1 MSSAKVVAQSVDRF
15 EPSEDR
21 SGDLSDSSIDVEF
34 HNQDMNT
41 DKTTRSAY
49 DHNITLEMLEAKAEG
64 LTSPLSNESYM
75 NASRSRVPEDVRL
88 RINSR
93 ERERMHDLN
102 SALDSLRQVMPYS
115 HGPTVKKLSKMSTL
129 LLARNYIVMLTRSLE
144 EMRKLVQ
151 DLSLQRSAPPL
162 GIPPHFT
169 PTVDPARHVLA
180 SPYHHPHLTL
190 PTAAFQ
196 APGVPGFPCACPE
209 CQVKP
214 HPHPQP
220 HRHNKEGW
228 KS

>member
-15 EPSEDR
+15 ESSEDR
-21 SGDLSDSSIDVEF
+21 SSDISDSIDVGFDET
-34 HNQDMNT
+34 DMKTEKT
-41 DKTTRSAY
+41 DRSVY
-49 DHNITLEMLEAKAEG
+49 DQNITLEMLETRAEN
-64 LTSPLSNESYM
+64 LTSRTSNNVNTSK
-75 NASRSRVPEDVRL
+75 SRVPEEIRL

-151 DLSLQRSAPPL
+151 DLSMQRSTATI

-169 PTVDPARHVLA
+169 PTVDPARHVLP

-196 APGVPGFPCACPE
+196 APGAPGFPCACPE

-220 HRHNKEGW
+220 HRQTKEGW